1 MLLDWRRSLEYFS
14 PAHLN
19 AANQID
25 PDHAAGELVIS
36 VPSEAQSVVLEGRS
50 LRVGVEFSLEQPQGG
65 VHFVIPDCEGT
76 LAEVSLNDLCNFSYN
91 KKLTFNRLIHC
102 ES

>member
-1 MLLDWRRSLEYFS
+1 MLLTQRRSLEYFS
-14 PAHLN
+14 PAHLH

-65 VHFVIPDCEGT
+65 VHFVIPDCEGS
-76 LAEVSLNDLCNFSYN
+76 LAEVSLN
-91 KKLTFNRLIHC
+91 
-102 ES
+102 